1 MHINYYWGILGYI
14 PRFAQVCLR
23 MVITRIT
30 NCKTDPLNSGC
41 LVVVIVAVLVV
52 VLR

>member
-1 MHINYYWGILGYI
+1 MAIRRVYDTGVYFQICTG
-14 PRFAQVCLR
+14 V